1 VISRRVFLAGSAAS
15 AAALALLPGCG
26 DDSGSTD
33 PLPGDRTTTTENDTP
48 TRIAAGFADGYATA
62 LSSLVAGIP
71 QRAPFYAVTDI
82 GAPVRSELV
91 PASIDVQIFQ
101 GDVEVATLTVERH
114 DADIPTPYYP
124 VVFTPPEPG
133 DYSIGASFAAERTPF
148 RVSARDEVNLVQI
161 GEALRPVVTPTP
173 DDARG
178 VDPICTRPEGTC
190 PFHSTTLTDAIAAG
204 GPVVLIIS
212 TPGFCQTAI
221 CGPVLELL
229 IEAADAR
236 PELTIVHAEVY
247 ESPTDN
253 DLSETTEV
261 VATYALDY
269 EPTLF
274 VTDATGTVTARLD
287 FTWDRIELDAALA
300 TV

>member
-15 AAALALLPGCG
+15 AAALALLPGCS
-26 DDSGSTD
+26 DDGGSAD
-33 PLPGDRTTTTENDTP
+33 PLPGDRTTTTEDETP

-101 GDVEVATLTVERH
+101 DDVEVATLTVDRH
-114 DADIPTPYYP
+114 DTGIPTPYYP
-124 VVFTPPEPG
+124 VVFTPPAAG
-133 DYSIGASFAAERTPF
+133 DYSIKASFAAERTPF

-161 GEALRPVVTPTP
+161 GEALRPVETPTT

-178 VDPICTRPEGTC
+178 VDPICTRADPC
-190 PFHSTTLTDAIAAG
+190 PFHATTLTDALAAG
-204 GPVVLIIS
+204 GPVALIIS

-229 IEAADAR
+229 IAAAEAH
-236 PELTIVHAEVY
+236 PELTVVHAEVY
-247 ESPTDN
+247 VSPTDN
-253 DLSETTEV
+253 DLSTTTEIV
-261 VATYALDY
+261 GTYGLDY

-274 VTDATGTVTARLD
+274 VADAAGAVTARLD
-287 FTWDRIELDAALA
+287 YTWDRIELDAALA